1 MHKIGAFCILLYLLQ
16 GIYIDA
22 QHYYEKE
29 HIKNIIWCTKS
40 KEEQFKCQNL
50 TVAIERDRALFDD
63 AFLNLTCHM
72 AYSADECIHHID
84 REKVHITTLDAGDVF
99 TAGRYNSLVPIMQEQ
114 FIGNLTN
121 YHAVAVVKKDSL
133 QDVYSLRELRNK
145 RACFPW
151 VGSMAGWII
160 PIYTLQHEGGM
171 EVVDCNNQ
179 VKTAANYFNNSC
191 AVYSLINKYNPI
203 GDNSDKLC
211 TLCTGKIPGGR
222 CSANDP
228 YYGYD
233 GAFRCL
239 LEAGEVAFLRDTTVM
254 EMLQAA
260 EFKSLSPDRFELLC
274 RDGRRMPVS
283 EYRQCHWG
291 IIPSDAVVTSSARNT
306 YERKKFQQFL
316 RRITEL
322 YSDALREANQTL
334 RFNYGNDNNN
344 FNNNYNGNDPYG
356 NPYSVNSNN
365 PYGSNN
371 PYDSSNQY
379 NGNPYDRFDGSNSGL
394 RNERL
399 DSSFSTDQSRPDGV
413 NESVL
418 YEKFRLFESQ
428 RYGKANLLFQDS
440 THSLTAIP
448 EDDQSFSKYLQ
459 NTMEYIYGI
468 RECPVPSMTL
478 CVTSDQ
484 ELEKC
489 IKMRVA
495 LKAQILKPELICK
508 KMHSHINCM
517 QWIQSGKADIAVFDA
532 GDVYT
537 GGFNY
542 GLIPFMAEVYNLGE
556 PEYYVVAVA
565 KEEDPD
571 TELTYLKGKYTCHTG
586 INTAAGWT
594 YPMAFL
600 ISNGWI
606 RPYGCDSVRA
616 AAEYFTKSCVPGA
629 ISNEYNTGV
638 PYDSMCD
645 LCHGTSYRYCRRDA
659 SEDYYGHTGAFRCL
673 VEGGGHVAF
682 MKHTTVME
690 STGGK
695 RKEWWARNTLNDD
708 FELLCT
714 DGTRAELHD
723 YKKCNLGKVKANAIV
738 TRGGENYN
746 ETQVNSYIN
755 LLTYAQQ
762 LYGRKNTDDFSFS
775 MFSSPMGYYDL
786 IFQDATRQLRI
797 IPPNQRRYDIYL
809 GSNFMR
815 ARRITDCYAGA
826 SQLVVSVPLL
836 TLLGSV
842 LLRLSI

>member
-1 MHKIGAFCILLYLLQ
+1 MLGARINLALIGALYLILPFT
-16 GIYIDA
+16 YA
-22 QHYYEKE
+22 QHHYDE
-29 HIKNIIWCTKS
+29 HKTSNIIWCTKS
-40 KEEQFKCQNL
+40 QEEQYKCLNL
-50 TVAIERDRALFDD
+50 TQAIERDRALFDD
-63 AFLNLTCHM
+63 VFLDLTCFM

-84 REKVHITTLDAGDVF
+84 REKAHITTLDAGDVF
-99 TAGRYNSLVPIMQEQ
+99 TAGRYNSLIPIMQEKLEGG
-114 FIGNLTN
+114 FTE
-121 YHAVAVVKKDSL
+121 YESVAVVKKGSL
-133 QDVYSLRELRNK
+133 QDVFNLRDLRHK

-151 VGSMAGWII
+151 VGSLAGWIV
-160 PIYTLQHEGGM
+160 PIHTLQKEGGM

-191 AVYSLINKYNPI
+191 AVYSLSDKYNPI

-222 CSANDP
+222 CSAADP

-239 LEAGEVAFLRDTTVM
+239 LEAGDVAFLRHSTVS
-254 EMLQAA
+254 EMLQSA
-260 EFKSLSPDRFELLC
+260 EFKSLSPNNFELLC
-274 RDGRRMPVS
+274 RGGNRVPITD
-283 EYRQCHWG
+283 YRQCSWG
-291 IIPSDAVVTSSARNT
+291 KVPADAVVTTSARSFRD
-306 YERKKFQQFL
+306 RKLYQQFL
-316 RRITEL
+316 KRIVEL
-322 YSDALREANQTL
+322 YSEGLRETPNSQHQIGNGGFNSFNDQNRNYPYDQQQFGNGPYDNANA
-334 RFNYGNDNNN
+334 YNNRN
-344 FNNNYNGNDPYG
+344 QQ
-356 NPYSVNSNN
+356 
-365 PYGSNN
+365 N
-371 PYDSSNQY
+371 PYD
-379 NGNPYDRFDGSNSGL
+379 PYDSNPNY
-394 RNERL
+394 RNDRL
-399 DSSFSTDQSRPDGV
+399 DSSFTTERNPLDSNS
-413 NESVL
+413 SIL
-418 YEKFRLFESQ
+418 YEKFHVFDSK
-428 RYGKANLLFQDS
+428 RYGKTNLLFQDAS
-440 THSLTAIP
+440 RSLTVIP
-448 EDDQSFSKYLQ
+448 EDDQSFTKYLQ
-459 NTMEYIYGI
+459 DSIHYIYGI
-468 RECPVPSMTL
+468 RECPVPAMTL
-478 CVTSDQ
+478 CVTSDP
-484 ELEKC
+484 EFEKC
-489 IKMRVA
+489 IKMKTA

-517 QWIQSGKADIAVFDA
+517 QLIQAGKADISVFDA

-537 GGFNY
+537 GGLNY
-542 GLIPFMAEVYNLGE
+542 DLIPFMSEVYNLGE

-594 YPMAFL
+594 YPMAYL

-629 ISNEYNTGV
+629 ISSEYNTGV

-695 RKEWWARNTLNDD
+695 RKEWWARNALNDD

-714 DGTRAELHD
+714 DGTRAELQD
-723 YKKCNLGKVKANAIV
+723 YRRCNLGKVKANAVV
-738 TRGGENYN
+738 TRGGVNYN
-746 ETQVNSYIN
+746 ETQLNAYIN

-762 LYGRKNTDDFSFS
+762 LYGRKDVDAFSFS
-775 MFSSPMGYYDL
+775 MFESPIGHYDL
-786 IFQDATRQLRI
+786 IFQDATRQLQI
-797 IPPNQRRYDIYL
+797 IPTEQRRYDTYL
-809 GSNFMR
+809 GGNFMR

-826 SQLVVSVPLL
+826 SQLAISSLL
-836 TLLGSV
+836 LLC
-842 LLRLSI
+842 LNAIALRLFL